1 MLLAQMPFA
10 INELDTL
17 YPSLFYFWR
26 TMPSLFHLLKRLLG
40 WSPIPGAAK
49 ASSASS
55 GRTVSIIQSVPT
67 KLWHHNQVFLS
78 LHLVP
83 RSQSHEHILVAINC
97 FDFVI
102 GEF

>member
-17 YPSLFYFWR
+17 YPSFVLFLAYNAIIIPL
-26 TMPSLFHLLKRLLG
+26 TNERLLG

-55 GRTVSIIQSVPT
+55 GRTASIIPERAHQA
-67 KLWHHNQVFLS
+67 
-78 LHLVP
+78 
-83 RSQSHEHILVAINC
+83 VAS
-97 FDFVI
+97 
-102 GEF
+102 